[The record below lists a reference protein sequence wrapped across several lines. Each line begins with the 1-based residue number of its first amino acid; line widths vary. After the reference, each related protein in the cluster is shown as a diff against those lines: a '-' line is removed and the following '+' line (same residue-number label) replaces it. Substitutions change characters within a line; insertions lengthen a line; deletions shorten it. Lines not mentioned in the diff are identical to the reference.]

1 MEIVS
6 ISERRKEKSQDE
18 EQKKAMLEV
27 LDFMRKGIEAGE
39 IRESVACSMDD
50 DGQPQIHVAAQDIAG
65 SIGMY
70 EIGKQMLIQS
80 EF

>member
-6 ISERRKEKSQDE
+6 ITERRKEKSQDE

-27 LDFMRKGIEAGE
+27 LDFMKKGIEAGE
-39 IRESVACSMDD
+39 IKEFVACSMDD
-50 DGQPQIHVAAQDIAG
+50 SGQPQIHVAAQDIAG
-65 SIGMY
+65 SVGMY
-70 EIGKQMLIQS
+70 EIGKQMLIQN

>member
-27 LDFMRKGIEAGE
+27 LDFMRKGIEEGE
-39 IRESVACSMDD
+39 IKEFVACSMDE

-65 SIGMY
+65 SVGMY
-70 EIGKQMLIQS
+70 EIGKQLLIQS